1 MIQNY
6 KKNKS
11 VQIYNGIFLLFHSF
25 LPFIPIPGTFFHVK
39 STPSPIPI
47 SGKFIPDHSPFS
59 DHPPNA
65 QAGNVNPDIE
75 KTVPKQTDTERKRQD
90 QKSAAPLHQECSTLA
105 LRVQPPCTESLA

>member
-25 LPFIPIPGTFFHVK
+25 LPFTPIPGTFFHVK
-39 STPSPIPI
+39 STPSPIPV

-59 DHPPNA
+59 THPPNA
-65 QAGNVNPDIE
+65 QAGNVNPTYIV
-75 KTVPKQTDTERKRQD
+75 KTLKKRYQRSIASWYQRSSIVVPK
-90 QKSAAPLHQECSTLA
+90 
-105 LRVQPPCTESLA
+105 VQHSYTKGPA